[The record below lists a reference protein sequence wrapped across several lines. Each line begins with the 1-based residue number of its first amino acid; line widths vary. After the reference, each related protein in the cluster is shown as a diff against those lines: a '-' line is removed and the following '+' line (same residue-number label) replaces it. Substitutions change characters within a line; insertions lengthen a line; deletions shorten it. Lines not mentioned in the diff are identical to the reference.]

1 METVNLYQD
10 KSEMRDELVSKIKVY
25 RNLAIKLAFCFWSL
39 ALVGRFSM
47 VLLATHHSNL
57 SLEKTFIQSFQF
69 SIFFAILGYCIGA
82 VAGDYLSKKK
92 LNQIQEQK
100 RKRKRYIEEQITL
113 RKTKLDSME

>member
-10 KSEMRDELVSKIKVY
+10 KSEMRDELVSKIKIY
-25 RNLAIKLAFCFWSL
+25 RNLAIKLAFCFSSL
-39 ALVGRFSM
+39 AFVGHFAIA
-47 VLLATHHSNL
+47 VLATHHSSL

-69 SIFFAILGYCIGA
+69 SIFFAVLGYCIGA
-82 VAGDYLSKKK
+82 VAGDFLSKKK